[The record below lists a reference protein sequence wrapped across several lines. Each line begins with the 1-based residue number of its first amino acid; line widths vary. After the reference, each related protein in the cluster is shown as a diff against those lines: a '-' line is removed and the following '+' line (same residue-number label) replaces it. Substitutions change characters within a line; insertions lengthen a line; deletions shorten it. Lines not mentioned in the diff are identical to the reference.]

1 MSWTSYML
9 SMILCARKQVSKRR
23 NWGQSNKLTFLH
35 LILLIRRDSPWSVII
50 LDFFIRFKMQQ
61 AFEFEMPNIWL
72 LHAIK
77 WEAVISSGT
86 FLFSWSQ
93 PFEKGQFATCL
104 LYGVYW
110 KSFHILFFFLIFM
123 LLALFLFLFLS
134 ILFFFLSNKKEKGKR
149 THLLS
154 IYTGIF
160 GSFDIHQFEISS
172 LMNCIFS

>member
-1 MSWTSYML
+1 ML

-110 KSFHILFFFLIFM
+110 KSFHILFFFNIYAFSS
-123 LLALFLFLFLS
+123 FS
-134 ILFFFLSNKKEKGKR
+134 IPFSFYSLFFLVYSKR
-149 THLLS
+149 KR
-154 IYTGIF
+154 
-160 GSFDIHQFEISS
+160 
-172 LMNCIFS
+172 

>member
-1 MSWTSYML
+1 ML

-50 LDFFIRFKMQQ
+50 LDFFIRFKMASLWIWDAKYLTTSCNQMRGSY
-61 AFEFEMPNIWL
+61 FEWHFSLFLIPALWKRPVCYMFIIWRIL
-72 LHAIK
+72 K
-77 WEAVISSGT
+77 K
-86 FLFSWSQ
+86 FSHS
-93 PFEKGQFATCL
+93 
-104 LYGVYW
+104 V
-110 KSFHILFFFLIFM
+110 FFLIFM

-134 ILFFFLSNKKEKGKR
+134 ILFFFLSNQKEKGKR